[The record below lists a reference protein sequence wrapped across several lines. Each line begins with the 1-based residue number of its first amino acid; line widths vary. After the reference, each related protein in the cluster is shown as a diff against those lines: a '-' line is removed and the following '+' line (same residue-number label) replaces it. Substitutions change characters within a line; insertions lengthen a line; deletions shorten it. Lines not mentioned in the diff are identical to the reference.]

1 MLEGTGRSLRFF
13 GMQMPDDIYC
23 SAWSGGVK
31 RIWCLRANCSHTTWR
46 YCVGQTLDLLK
57 KDKRLLVFIDN
68 DGLRYSWIKGAADS
82 QHAHSMIRQGTL
94 RETNLNVTLYFCR
107 VATSSNLG
115 DGPSRMDFGL
125 RLKLGATRT
134 FVSHEDLRRLGLV
147 IYLASQVMNDHL
159 GCGWHLKITPS

>member
-1 MLEGTGRSLRFF
+1 MFESELL
-13 GMQMPDDIYC
+13 PYNLALLC
-23 SAWSGGVK
+23 WSDSRPVE
-31 RIWCLRANCSHTTWR
+31 
-46 YCVGQTLDLLK
+46 

-68 DGLRYSWIKGAADS
+68 DGSRYSWIKGAADS